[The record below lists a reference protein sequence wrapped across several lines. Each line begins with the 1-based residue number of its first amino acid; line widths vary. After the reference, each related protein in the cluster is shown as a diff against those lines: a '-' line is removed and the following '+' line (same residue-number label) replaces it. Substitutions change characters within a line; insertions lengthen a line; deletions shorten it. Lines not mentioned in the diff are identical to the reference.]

1 MVLSI
6 WHYYVISDQRHTMVS
21 VSELRRRWLIT
32 MALSVHTPHQPG
44 HAERWGTVTRYSQIH
59 HQHRTQ
65 HPGISHPLTSHT
77 ESDPRIYLL
86 SLVISFPPENQFS
99 DYISPVL
106 NRITLYSGETV
117 DLNVRCR
124 LIRYLCSQDSEK
136 VWLRCSVFPIES
148 GINKEV
154 WVTRWQG
161 HITRGIISDFRQP
174 EQLISIE
181 HVHFNFT

>member
-1 MVLSI
+1 MLNTALCILTDYFGRVQLTQCRVDLSYPRSARDKITILSSAWWHRVVVAASSDNNVESVDWDQAPGVTTMVLSI

-44 HAERWGTVTRYSQIH
+44 HAERWGAVTRYSQIH

-99 DYISPVL
+99 DYISPV
-106 NRITLYSGETV
+106 RYQITLFLGK
-117 DLNVRCR
+117 
-124 LIRYLCSQDSEK
+124 Q
-136 VWLRCSVFPIES
+136 
-148 GINKEV
+148 
-154 WVTRWQG
+154 
-161 HITRGIISDFRQP
+161 
-174 EQLISIE
+174 
-181 HVHFNFT
+181 